1 MFCLGEVMYRVSV
14 SFAKF
19 GVKRRWVSQFVLK
32 TRQAAN
38 LPAVPKWEN
47 ESSGSENASDSA
59 IGTQDPLRLGN
70 QSEGEIRFRRN
81 R

>member
-1 MFCLGEVMYRVSV
+1 MYLVSV
-14 SFAKF
+14 IFAKF
-19 GVKRRWVSQFVLK
+19 GVKKEAGFIICAK

-59 IGTQDPLRLGN
+59 IGTQDPLKLGN

>member
-1 MFCLGEVMYRVSV
+1 MYLVSV
-14 SFAKF
+14 IFAKF
-19 GVKRRWVSQFVLK
+19 GVKKEAGFIICAK
-32 TRQAAN
+32 TWQAAN

-47 ESSGSENASDSA
+47 ESSGSASDSA
-59 IGTQDPLRLGN
+59 IGTQDPLKLGN